1 MGAHYRA
8 GCGPGITL
16 LLDFLLEE
24 GRCWAKTEAGDEHC
38 SGKAE
43 PLPAAG
49 TLVPE
54 LWWEIRA

>member
-8 GCGPGITL
+8 GCGPGVTL

-24 GRCWAKTEAGDEHC
+24 GRRWANAEAGDVRC

-43 PLPAAG
+43 LLPATG

-54 LWWEIRA
+54 LWWEIPA